1 MEDDLGMIQTNLA
14 TDEMVEPADQEVEEQ
29 PNPIQVLLLTNQTI
43 LISEIDEV
51 LADIGQPDCKLINPC
66 TLVGGKVERW
76 MSGVTTDNVM
86 FISSDKIVTLVD
98 PSQHILEEYKK
109 FVQ

>member
-1 MEDDLGMIQTNLA
+1 MEDDLMIQTDQA

-29 PNPIQVLLLTNQTI
+29 PNPIQVLILTNNII

-66 TLVGGKVERW
+66 VIIDGKVSKW
-76 MSGVTTDNVM
+76 MSDLTPNKEM
-86 FISSDKIVTLVD
+86 FMSSDKILTLVD
-98 PSQHILEEYKK
+98 PSKNILEEYKK
-109 FVQ
+109 ITQ